1 MLRNEMRYILMK
13 KLLNVIIFFGL
24 LYGSI
29 LQAEDVG
36 DIRELLPNNV
46 SSQRIENDIR
56 KLVSFGTRHT
66 LSETKSNQRG
76 IGAARRWIES

>member
-1 MLRNEMRYILMK
+1 MLRNEMRYIFMK

-46 SSQRIENDIR
+46 SSQRIEIDIR

-66 LSETKSNQRG
+66 LS
-76 IGAARRWIES
+76 

>member
-1 MLRNEMRYILMK
+1 M
-13 KLLNVIIFFGL
+13 NVIIFFGL

-46 SSQRIENDIR
+46 SSQRIEIDIR

-76 IGAARRWIES
+76 IGAARRWIESEFNRIFIVYCLR

>member
-1 MLRNEMRYILMK
+1 MK

-46 SSQRIENDIR
+46 SSQRIEIDIR

-66 LSETKSNQRG
+66 LS
-76 IGAARRWIES
+76 